1 MGDMGEF
8 LEIVPAEVL
17 YHTVRHT
24 TVALYGFVPVMH
36 GTVQQSTAQPD
47 TSYLYCMATI
57 LVLVQQ

>member
-17 YHTVRHT
+17 YHPVRHT

-36 GTVQQSTAQPD
+36 GTVQQSTEYG
-47 TSYLYCMATI
+47 TTGY
-57 LVLVQQ
+57 